1 MASTVAKGENM
12 AVLCPRC
19 GQRLRIPEDKLPS
32 DRSVQI
38 TCPSCAERFRYEQH
52 LRAAAHLSPA
62 TDLSIPPAAAPVAR
76 SSGAPAASAS
86 ALAALICLDDPLQRE
101 ACQKLV
107 ASMGYVAHVVPT
119 QTSALEALRQAP
131 YRLVFLDAA
140 FDGTSPETNIA
151 LVFLRERPLDQRR
164 YMFVVLCGTA
174 LATADSLIAYSHG
187 VNLVL
192 NHADVYT
199 CSTDLLQH
207 MAEHE
212 RLYRVYRELRQQTG
226 KEV

>member
-1 MASTVAKGENM
+1 M
-12 AVLCPRC
+12 AVMCPRC
-19 GQRLRIPEDKLPS
+19 GQRLRIPEDKLPP
-32 DRSVQI
+32 DRSVQV

-62 TDLSIPPAAAPVAR
+62 ADLAIPHAAAQVGKP
-76 SSGAPAASAS
+76 SGAPAASAS
-86 ALAALICLDDPLQRE
+86 ALAALICLDDPQQRE
-101 ACQKLV
+101 ACQKLS
-107 ASMGYVAHVVPT
+107 ASMGYVAHIVST
-119 QTSALEALRQAP
+119 QTGALEALQQVP

-151 LVFLRERPLDQRR
+151 LVFIRERPLDQRR
-164 YMFVVLCGTA
+164 YMFVVLCDAA
-174 LATADSLIAYSHG
+174 LATADSLTAYSHG
-187 VNLVL
+187 VNLVM
-192 NHADVYT
+192 NHAEVGN
-199 CSTDLLQH
+199 CSLDLLQY